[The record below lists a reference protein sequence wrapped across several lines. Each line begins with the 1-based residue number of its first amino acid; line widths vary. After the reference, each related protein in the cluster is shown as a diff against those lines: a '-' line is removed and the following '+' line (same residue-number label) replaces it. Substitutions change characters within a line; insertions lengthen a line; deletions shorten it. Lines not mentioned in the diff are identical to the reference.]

1 MGSVGDNYKCP
12 WCGRVGNG
20 GYAPD
25 WLGYPICTNSEYA
38 CLWKEEEGLPE
49 FREKQLKCILRNHE
63 VLVGCGDVLGLV
75 AEFIGPSES
84 EPQVSDKACFLRR
97 PVTLLL
103 ASARRSVSHR
113 RPIERAYYEGY
124 IPTLEESAFANYKR
138 QRHERRLRQR
148 ERCLVAAVF
157 GQPPAAEASH
167 RRQKPTAGGRAN
179 PHDVDVQSE

>member
-25 WLGYPICTNSEYA
+25 WLGYPICTDSENA
-38 CLWKEEEGLPE
+38 CLWKEEAGLPE

-84 EPQVSDKACFLRR
+84 KPQVSDKACFLRR
-97 PVTLLL
+97 PVMLPV

-113 RPIERAYYEGY
+113 RPLERAYYEGY
-124 IPTLEESAFANYKR
+124 LPSLGESGYANYKR
-138 QRHERRLRQR
+138 RRKERRLRQR

-167 RRQKPTAGGRAN
+167 RRQKPIAGGRAN
-179 PHDVDVQSE
+179 PHDADVQSE

>member
-25 WLGYPICTNSEYA
+25 WVGYPICTFGEYA
-38 CLWKEEEGLPE
+38 CLWKEVKGLPE
-49 FREKQLKCILRNHE
+49 WRAKQLKCILRNH
-63 VLVGCGDVLGLV
+63 VLIGCGDVLGLV

-84 EPQVSDKACFLRR
+84 DPQVSDKACFLRR
-97 PVTLLL
+97 PVTLPL
-103 ASARRSVSHR
+103 ASARRSISHR
-113 RPIERAYYEGY
+113 RPLER
-124 IPTLEESAFANYKR
+124 AFANYKR

-157 GQPPAAEASH
+157 GQPPAAEARH
-167 RRQKPTAGGRAN
+167 RRQTPTAGGRAN